1 MNAPPN
7 QFRERARDR
16 KAAKLVAAID
26 ADWIATFGAGA
37 PFRHAR
43 AIASR
48 LREWGDAEWQQ
59 VADAAG
65 TRPPK
70 SSRQA
75 VIATYEARAAQSEP
89 RRCPMGHENC
99 QRASCAEEAGIA
111 ASQGRAV

>member
-1 MNAPPN
+1 VTAPPN

-89 RRCPMGHENC
+89 RNYRSGS
-99 QRASCAEEAGIA
+99 RAAQDEIDAAIA
-111 ASQGRAV
+111 TNGGRL